1 MRSTQIETEKS
12 HYQAMCVGLLWFS
25 TQCKTSAKCNF
36 LFFFSFYARALVI
49 RLEAQVCN
57 SIFRKHCRCNREKA
71 RLLVLELEI
80 LLEPRCLMLLVFVN
94 RETTML
100 FNIYHP
106 RKRWHYKRAFEVAL
120 IQMDLRG
127 HKFCGMQF
135 GNLSLQHRNIPNL
148 GFKYTSI
155 YVYH

>member
-1 MRSTQIETEKS
+1 
-12 HYQAMCVGLLWFS
+12 MCGLLWFS

-36 LFFFSFYARALVI
+36 PFFPFYARALVI

-94 RETTML
+94 R
-100 FNIYHP
+100 
-106 RKRWHYKRAFEVAL
+106 
-120 IQMDLRG
+120 
-127 HKFCGMQF
+127 
-135 GNLSLQHRNIPNL
+135 
-148 GFKYTSI
+148 
-155 YVYH
+155 